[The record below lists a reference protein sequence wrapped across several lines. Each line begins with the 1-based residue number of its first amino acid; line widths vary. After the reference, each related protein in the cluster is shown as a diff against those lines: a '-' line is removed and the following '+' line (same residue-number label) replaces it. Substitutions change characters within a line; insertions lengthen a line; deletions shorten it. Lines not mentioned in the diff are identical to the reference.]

1 MDTRVGAWL
10 SQMTT
15 QEKCRLL
22 GGASTWRT
30 HAIERLDIPALKM
43 SDGPNGV
50 RGESLGS
57 KRTPGVSIPVGV
69 AIGASFDTDLALEL
83 GRLLGREAVRKSTH
97 IVLAPTINI
106 QRTPIGGRNF
116 ECLSEDAELT
126 AQLAINLVRGVQ
138 QNDVC
143 VTVKHF
149 AGNDTERD
157 RHTVNAQIDERTMRE
172 IYLRPFEAAVVDGD
186 AWGLMSSY
194 NLLNGEHASQHYDL
208 LQQILRNEWGFDG
221 VIVSDWFGFHDTA
234 KSVKAGL
241 DIAMPGPETIYGEKL
256 EQAFARGEVSQ
267 RDLDARVA
275 AILQVILRTHAQD
288 RSADDLEFSVDA
300 PTERDLCRRA
310 AAAGTVL
317 VRNENYALPLVD
329 SQLKNIAVLG
339 PNAKNTRVQGG
350 GSSSMQALSRKSI
363 LAALQDRFGQEKII
377 YESGVSIDKM
387 APVVYAS
394 SLRTPTREPGLRI
407 DYYNNADCSGEI
419 VYTDTI
425 SSSLVVFF
433 GSCPVGVHPDNFS
446 VRVTGSFIADRDGEH
461 SVSLVVTGPTKFSF
475 ANKVLVDDPQCK
487 LPRSDAYFGLA
498 SEEQISQHNMRAG
511 ETQPI
516 EITMSTRAGFSAM
529 RLGIS
534 PPKDLLAMSRAVDAA
549 AVADVAVIVV
559 GTNDEWETE
568 GSDRDTITLPGDQD
582 ELVRRVSEVAK
593 RLIVVVN
600 AGSPVAMSWLED
612 VDAVLIP
619 FFGGM
624 EMANAVA
631 DVLSGDRDP
640 GGRLPITYPKHLEDS
655 PTMQHYM
662 PVNGIQNYLE
672 QRNVGYR
679 GFVAKKIEPLLA
691 FGHGLSYADVTWHQP
706 TITVLQNNQPTC
718 RVSLALENSS
728 SRLGTVVV
736 QAYVQRLD
744 DENEPTRLGA
754 WHKCVLNANE
764 RRTAL
769 FDIPWI
775 AFRTWSTER
784 HAWVITSGDYEIAIA
799 RSSTDIFTRHKIS
812 LPTYEIGPS
821 LKN

>member
-1 MDTRVGAWL
+1 MDAQVGAWL
-10 SQMTT
+10 SQMST

-30 HAIERLDIPALKM
+30 HAIERLGIPALKM

-83 GRLLGREAVRKSTH
+83 GQLLGREAVRKSSH

-138 QNDVC
+138 HSDVC
-143 VTVKHF
+143 VTLKHF

-157 RHTVNAQIDERTMRE
+157 RHTVNAQIDERTLRE
-172 IYLRPFEAAVVDGD
+172 IYLRPFEAAVIDGE

-194 NLLNGEHASQHYDL
+194 NLLNGEHNSQHFEL
-208 LQQILRNEWGFDG
+208 LQQTLRDEWGFDG

-241 DIAMPGPETIYGEKL
+241 DIAMPGPATIYGEKL
-256 EQAFARGEVSQ
+256 EQAVALGEVSQ
-267 RDLDARVA
+267 HDLDARVA
-275 AILQVILRTHAQD
+275 AILQVILRTRAES
-288 RSADDLEFSVDA
+288 RSVDNA
-300 PTERDLCRRA
+300 ELSVDEPVERDLCRRA

-317 VRNENYALPLVD
+317 VRNKNNALPLID
-329 SQLKNIAVLG
+329 SQLKTIAVLG

-363 LAALQDRFGQEKII
+363 LAALQDRFGREKII
-377 YESGVSIDKM
+377 HEAGVSIDKM
-387 APVVYAS
+387 APVVGAS
-394 SLRTPTREPGLRI
+394 SLRTPSGEPGLRI
-407 DYYNNADCSGEI
+407 DYYNNSDCTGEI

-433 GSCPVGVHPDNFS
+433 GSCPVGVNPENFS
-446 VRVTGSFIADRDGEH
+446 IRMTGSFIAERDGEH
-461 SVSLVVTGPTKFSF
+461 SVSLVVTGPAKFSF
-475 ANKVLVDDPQCK
+475 ADEVLVDDPQGK

-498 SEEQISQHNMRAG
+498 SQEQISQHNIRAG
-511 ETQPI
+511 DTRQI
-516 EITMSTRAGFSAM
+516 NITMSTRAGFSAM

-534 PPKDLLAMSRAVDAA
+534 PPKDADAITRAVDAA
-549 AVADVAVIVV
+549 ANADVAIVVV

-568 GSDRDTITLPGDQD
+568 GSDRDTIALPGDQD
-582 ELVRRVSEVAK
+582 ELVRRVSQVAK
-593 RLIVVVN
+593 RVVVVVN
-600 AGSPVAMSWLED
+600 AGSPVAMPWLED

-631 DVLSGDRDP
+631 DILAGDRDP
-640 GGRLPITYPKHLEDS
+640 GGRLPITYPKQLSDS
-655 PTMQHYM
+655 PTMPHYM
-662 PVNGIQNYLE
+662 PINGTQQYLE
-672 QRNVGYR
+672 CRNVGYR
-679 GFVAKKIEPLLA
+679 GFAAKKIEPLLA
-691 FGHGLSYADVTWHQP
+691 FGHGLSYANITWHEP
-706 TITVLQNNQPTC
+706 KITALQNDQPTC
-718 RVSLALENSS
+718 RISIALENNS

-736 QAYVQRLD
+736 QAYVRRLD
-744 DENEPTRLGA
+744 DENEPARLGA

-764 RRTAL
+764 SRIAL

-799 RSSTDIFTRHKIS
+799 KSSTDIFARQIIW
-812 LPTYEIGPS
+812 LPSYEIGPS

>member
-1 MDTRVGAWL
+1 MDARVGAWL

-30 HAIERLDIPALKM
+30 HAIERLGIPELKM

-83 GRLLGREAVRKSTH
+83 GQLLGREAVRKSTH

-126 AQLAINLVRGVQ
+126 AQLATNLVRGVQ
-138 QNDVC
+138 HSDVC
-143 VTVKHF
+143 VTIKHF

-157 RHTVNAQIDERTMRE
+157 RHTVNAQIDERTLRE
-172 IYLRPFEAAVVDGD
+172 IYLRPFEAAVIDGE

-194 NLLNGEHASQHYDL
+194 NLLNGEHTSQHFEL

-234 KSVKAGL
+234 KSAKSGL
-241 DIAMPGPETIYGEKL
+241 DIAMPGPKTIYGDKL
-256 EQAFARGEVSQ
+256 EQAFSRGEVSQ
-267 RDLDARVA
+267 HDLDARVA
-275 AILQVILRTHAQD
+275 AVLQVILRTHAET
-288 RSADDLEFSVDA
+288 RSADNAELSVDEPA
-300 PTERDLCRRA
+300 ERDLCRRA

-317 VRNENYALPLVD
+317 VRNQNNALPLID
-329 SQLKNIAVLG
+329 SQLKTIAVLG
-339 PNAKNTRVQGG
+339 PNAKNTRLQGG

-363 LAALQDRFGQEKII
+363 LAALQDRFGREKII
-377 YESGVSIDKM
+377 HEAGVSIDKM
-387 APVVYAS
+387 APVVGAS
-394 SLRTPTREPGLRI
+394 SLRTPSGEPGLRI
-407 DYYNNADCSGEI
+407 DYFNNADCAGEI
-419 VYTDTI
+419 VYTDII

-433 GSCPVGVHPDNFS
+433 GSCPVGVNPDNFS
-446 VRVTGSFIADRDGEH
+446 VRITGSFIAEHDGEH
-461 SVSLVVTGPTKFSF
+461 SVSLVVTGPAKFSF
-475 ANKVLVDDPQCK
+475 ADEVLVDDPQGT

-498 SEEQISQHNMRAG
+498 SQEQISQHDLRAG
-511 ETQPI
+511 DTRQI
-516 EITMSTRAGFSAM
+516 NVTMSTRAGFSAM

-534 PPKDLLAMSRAVDAA
+534 PPKDANAISRAVDAA
-549 AVADVAVIVV
+549 ANADVAVVVV

-568 GSDRDTITLPGDQD
+568 GSDRDTIALPGDQD
-582 ELVRRVSEVAK
+582 ELVRRISQVAK
-593 RLIVVVN
+593 RVIVVVN
-600 AGSPVAMSWLED
+600 AGSPVAMPWLED

-624 EMANAVA
+624 ETANAVA
-631 DVLSGDRDP
+631 DILSGDRDP
-640 GGRLPITYPKHLEDS
+640 GGRLPITYPKQLADS
-655 PTMQHYM
+655 PTMPHYM
-662 PVNGIQNYLE
+662 PVNGTQQYLE
-672 QRNVGYR
+672 CRNVGYR
-679 GFVAKKIEPLLA
+679 GFAANKVEPLLA
-691 FGHGLSYADVTWHQP
+691 FGHGLSYANVTWHQP
-706 TITVLQNNQPTC
+706 TITTLQSNQPTC
-718 RVSLALENSS
+718 RVSIALENNS

-736 QAYVQRLD
+736 QAYVRRLD
-744 DENEPTRLGA
+744 DENEPARLGA

-764 RRTAL
+764 HRTAQ
-769 FDIPWI
+769 FDISWI
-775 AFRTWSTER
+775 AFRTWSIAR

-799 RSSTDIFTRHKIS
+799 KSSTDIFARQIIS

-821 LKN
+821 LKT